1 MSLLSIRRL
10 THSSKQIGTFARTV
24 TNLSTSDAI
33 ALLLVM
39 NGIGIPG
46 RLITNSLSD
55 SITGP
60 LNAMI
65 VSASTLAILMLA
77 WSGVS
82 TPAGLW
88 AFSAVYGFFA
98 AGVQGL
104 FPAAL
109 SSLTTDLRKAGAR
122 MGMGFFIVSFAC
134 LTGPPL
140 AGVLVQELGGGT
152 NYLYAQLW
160 AGLSML
166 CGSLLVLGA
175 RIMLAGW
182 TLKKMV

>member
-1 MSLLSIRRL
+1 
-10 THSSKQIGTFARTV
+10 
-24 TNLSTSDAI
+24 
-33 ALLLVM
+33 
-39 NGIGIPG
+39 
-46 RLITNSLSD
+46 
-55 SITGP
+55 
-60 LNAMI
+60 
-65 VSASTLAILMLA
+65 MLA

-82 TPAGLW
+82 TPPGLW
-88 AFSAVYGFFA
+88 AFSAIYGFFA

-140 AGVLVQELGGGT
+140 AGVLVQLGDGT

-160 AGLSML
+160 AGMSML

-175 RIMLAGW
+175 RVSLAGW
-182 TLKKMV
+182 TVKKMV